1 MSSSSSSLPILLG
14 LAVLA
19 ALTVACVLLG
29 GALRRLVGGAPTARS
44 GATSRLHTLG
54 LDLAAGLLVLHL
66 SLLALQAL
74 GFRWSLLAVTAAL
87 GLAGLAL
94 ALLLRFGPG
103 TPIQRAE
110 EGQGEVTSG
119 RSWSDAVVNGV
130 VLLAVLGFAFA
141 TWTLRATHPDFV
153 FHWGIKAKRFLLAGG
168 LDLSYLSR
176 SWNHFIHPDYPR
188 LISELYTVTALPMGR
203 LDEPVL
209 LLWSVVFFAALLV
222 SLKEALR
229 RAAVEPVVSRVM
241 LVSVALA
248 LAAFAVGQRL
258 AGGAD
263 LPLAFA
269 LAAALP
275 VLLGPCSRPGD
286 DWALGIAA
294 AFAAAS
300 KIEGVV
306 LAVALCVAH
315 LVRLRREERLAPA
328 AAARSVLPAL
338 LVIGPWLG
346 INWAHGL
353 FQATN
358 SGPLEPGR
366 WPVVL
371 EALGSALTVRSWH
384 GLSVLVLATPL
395 LLVPRRTRALAAVVL
410 VQLGFYLWVY
420 FTMAGDVGLLV
431 RLSFPRLLLP
441 LLPAVVVASAVAL
454 SGSSPGPER

>member
-1 MSSSSSSLPILLG
+1 MSSSSSSLPTLLG

-19 ALTVACVLLG
+19 ALTVACVLVG
-29 GALRRLVGGAPTARS
+29 GALRRLVVGTRS
-44 GATSRLHTLG
+44 GGSGSRLYSLA

-74 GFRWSLLAVTAAL
+74 GIRWSPLSVAAAL
-87 GLAGLAL
+87 GLEGLAL
-94 ALLLRFGPG
+94 AVFLRLRPE
-103 TPIQRAE
+103 TQIQRQE
-110 EGQGEVTSG
+110 EDGVTNEWG
-119 RSWSDAVVNGV
+119 WSDAVA
-130 VLLAVLGFAFA
+130 AVAILGFGIA
-141 TWTLRATHPDFV
+141 TWMLRATHPDFV

-168 LDLSYLSR
+168 LDLAYLSR

-188 LISELYTVTALPMGR
+188 LISELYAVTAQPAGR
-203 LDEPVL
+203 FDEPVL
-209 LLWSVVFFAALLV
+209 LLGSVVFFAALLV
-222 SLKEALR
+222 SLREALR
-229 RAAVEPVVSRVM
+229 RAAVEPGLGRVS
-241 LVSVALA
+241 LAFLALA
-248 LAAFAVGQRL
+248 LAGFAVGQRL

-263 LPLAFA
+263 VPLAFA

-275 VLLGPCSRPGD
+275 VLLATRSRPAD
-286 DWALGIAA
+286 DWALGVAA

-300 KIEGVV
+300 KFEGVV
-306 LAVALCVAH
+306 LAATLCLAH

-328 AAARSVLPAL
+328 AAARTLLPAL

-346 INWAHGL
+346 INLVYGL

-366 WPVVL
+366 WPVVFAAL
-371 EALGSALTVRSWH
+371 GEALAVRSWH

-395 LLVPRRTRALAAVVL
+395 LLVLRRTRALAAVVL
-410 VQLGFYLWVY
+410 VQLAFYLGVY

-441 LLPAVVVASAVAL
+441 LLPAVVVAGAVAL
-454 SGSSPGPER
+454 SGSSSGPGR